1 MRKFLFAICAILPL
15 ISAAGTN
22 RIAGT
27 LTPSDGGV
35 AAVEN
40 TDGENY
46 TVSVKF
52 DLSKIAGKN
61 INSARL
67 AALCEI
73 SGGQKTSPSLTVSHK
88 GREFD
93 ATTLV
98 GAGGTMETRI
108 DVFDIVKAALE
119 SGEKSVEF
127 KFFSKCPANSTPKAV
142 LKHAAIIAV
151 DGADRYAL
159 ADSLSPI
166 FGGGKMRGE
175 SVFPLGGED
184 GSAAK
189 ARLFFAPKKIEAA
202 YTYRSG
208 EKVFLEEGKDFKISG
223 DTVEFLRGGKVR
235 EIPYSKIYSDKQDD
249 LKKLGGC
256 FFFQN
261 LGKYAFFAEGVWF
274 HQRQVFF
281 DYSYDGQSD
290 FILQKRAPKSLEKT
304 MRLLE
309 SGKPVKIVLY
319 GDSISAGADATFR
332 NDFPP
337 FSPTWAQIVEKSL
350 RKTYGKNVK
359 LVNRALGGTTIGWGE
374 RNLENLV
381 LPDKPDLVIL
391 AFGMND
397 VCKPEVRR
405 EMLEK
410 MMGKVRAK
418 NQNAEFII
426 VSSMRAN
433 PLWIKRMEIQDKY
446 PDIDK
451 SLASQS
457 VAVANVRAAHD
468 ALLEKKRYIDMT
480 GNNVN
485 HPNKFLINVYA
496 QTILKLLEK

>member
-159 ADSLSPI
+159 ADSLAPI

-208 EKVFLEEGKDFKISG
+208 E
-223 DTVEFLRGGKVR
+223 
-235 EIPYSKIYSDKQDD
+235 
-249 LKKLGGC
+249 
-256 FFFQN
+256 
-261 LGKYAFFAEGVWF
+261 
-274 HQRQVFF
+274 
-281 DYSYDGQSD
+281 
-290 FILQKRAPKSLEKT
+290 
-304 MRLLE
+304 
-309 SGKPVKIVLY
+309 
-319 GDSISAGADATFR
+319 
-332 NDFPP
+332 ND
-337 FSPTWAQIVEKSL
+337 
-350 RKTYGKNVK
+350 
-359 LVNRALGGTTIGWGE
+359 
-374 RNLENLV
+374 
-381 LPDKPDLVIL
+381 
-391 AFGMND
+391 
-397 VCKPEVRR
+397 
-405 EMLEK
+405 
-410 MMGKVRAK
+410 
-418 NQNAEFII
+418 
-426 VSSMRAN
+426 
-433 PLWIKRMEIQDKY
+433 
-446 PDIDK
+446 
-451 SLASQS
+451 
-457 VAVANVRAAHD
+457 
-468 ALLEKKRYIDMT
+468 
-480 GNNVN
+480 
-485 HPNKFLINVYA
+485 
-496 QTILKLLEK
+496 